1 MLTKLSKNESVI
13 VLSSGSDILLTTPVV
28 HGYQIDTV
36 NFTTLKEFLDTSSFA
51 LYFVPQYALE
61 FGNSPNSCIRINMA
75 GVNDS

>member
-51 LYFVPQYALE
+51 LYSGSSV
-61 FGNSPNSCIRINMA
+61 CA
-75 GVNDS
+75 GKYCRHFADYTCCTWIPD